1 MINFDFSTVL
11 DWFDTWHDFE
21 IAGVAVGQIL
31 LALVVFFAATFI
43 FKFWKK
49 LALQKLKKLAR
60 RTPTELDDT
69 LVEIL
74 DDVPNYF
81 YSLVAVF
88 VAFYFLG
95 IENELAHKIV
105 NGVFVAFVVFRIVAI
120 VQKFTNYIFIKMW
133 SRDGKI
139 VEGKETA
146 VHGIKIVT
154 NVVLWSIGILLILSN
169 LGFEI
174 GTLAASLG
182 IGGVAIAFALQ
193 NILSDLFSSF
203 AIYFDKPF
211 EIGDYIV
218 LGEDSGTVKKIGLKT
233 TRITTLQGEEL
244 VISNAELTSTRVK
257 NFKRM
262 RTRRA
267 VFGFGVVYSTPL
279 TKLKKIP
286 EMVKKII
293 EKVELADLDR
303 VHFQKFG
310 DSALT
315 FEVVYY
321 VKTREYLD
329 YMNTQQEINFAI
341 KEVFEKEKIEMAFP
355 TQTIFLEKN

>member
-1 MINFDFSTVL
+1 MTDFDFSIVA
-11 DWFDTWHDFE
+11 DWFDSWRDFE
-21 IAGVAVGQIL
+21 FAGVAAGRIALALGVFL
-31 LALVVFFAATFI
+31 LATFV
-43 FKFWKK
+43 FKFWQK
-49 LALQKLKKLAR
+49 LALKKFKKLAR
-60 RTPTELDDT
+60 KTATDFDDT
-69 LVEIL
+69 FVEIL
-74 DDVPNYF
+74 VEVPNYF
-81 YSLVAVF
+81 YRLIA
-88 VAFYFLG
+88 AFIAFQFLG
-95 IENELAHKIV
+95 IENSLAHKIV
-105 NGVFVAFVVFRIVAI
+105 NGIFIVFVVFRIIAI
-120 VQKFTNYIFIKMW
+120 AQKFTNYLFTKMW

-146 VHGIKIVT
+146 MHGIKIVA
-154 NVVLWSIGILLILSN
+154 NVLLWSIGILLILSN

-174 GTLAASLG
+174 GTLVASFG

-211 EIGDYIV
+211 GIGDYIV
-218 LGEDSGTVKKIGLKT
+218 LGADSGTVKKIGLKT

-267 VFGFGVVYSTPL
+267 VFSFGVIYSTP
-279 TKLKKIP
+279 TAKLKKIP
-286 EMVKKII
+286 EMIEKII
-293 EKVELADLDR
+293 EKVELGDLDR
-303 VHFQKFG
+303 VHFREFG

-315 FEVVYY
+315 FEVVYF

-329 YMNTQQEINFAI
+329 FMNTQQEINFAI
-341 KEVFEKEKIEMAFP
+341 KEAFEKEKIEMAFP
-355 TQTIFLEKN
+355 TQTIFLQKN

>member
-1 MINFDFSTVL
+1 MTDFDFSTIS
-11 DWFDTWHDFE
+11 DWFDTWRDFE
-21 IAGVAVGQIL
+21 IAGVAAGRIALAVGVFL
-31 LALVVFFAATFI
+31 LATFI

-49 LALQKLKKLAR
+49 HALQKLKKLAR
-60 RTPTELDDT
+60 RTATDFDDT

-74 DDVPNYF
+74 DEVPNYF
-81 YSLVAVF
+81 YALIA
-88 VAFYFLG
+88 AFIGFYLLG
-95 IENELAHKIV
+95 IENALAQKIA
-105 NGVFVAFVVFRIVAI
+105 NGILIVFVVFRIVAI
-120 VQKFTNYIFIKMW
+120 AQKFTNYLFIKMW

-139 VEGKETA
+139 AEGKETA

-154 NVVLWSIGILLILSN
+154 NVVLWSIGILLVLSN

-193 NILSDLFSSF
+193 NILGDLFSSF

-218 LGEDSGTVKKIGLKT
+218 LGDDSGTVKKIGLKT

-267 VFGFGVVYSTPL
+267 VFGFGVVYSTP
-279 TKLKKIP
+279 TAKLKKIP
-286 EMVKKII
+286 EIVKKII
-293 EKVELADLDR
+293 DRVELGDLDR
-303 VHFQKFG
+303 VHFREFG
-310 DSALT
+310 DSALL
-315 FEVVYY
+315 FEVVYF

-341 KEVFEKEKIEMAFP
+341 KEAFEKEKIEMAFP
-355 TQTIFLEKN
+355 TQTIFLQK